1 MLIPGGVGIGENGGG
16 QPGGGGGGGQQGQAQ
31 EECQEGC
38 KPAGH
43 SRRLQQPQQGPN
55 FLKFLVVFGFG
66 IHLFMERCLFF
77 HSGTVFFLSF
87 KFRMYVI

>member
-1 MLIPGGVGIGENGGG
+1 MLIPGGVGIGKNGGG
-16 QPGGGGGGGQQGQAQ
+16 QPGGGGGQQGPAQ

-55 FLKFLVVFGFG
+55 FLKFFGVFGFG
-66 IHLFMERCLFF
+66 IHFLWKGVFSFIPELCSFF
-77 HSGTVFFLSF
+77 HSNSECT
-87 KFRMYVI
+87 

>member
-16 QPGGGGGGGQQGQAQ
+16 PPGGGGGGGGQQGQAQ

-43 SRRLQQPQQGPN
+43 SRRLQQPQQGRLSAAHQGN
-55 FLKFLVVFGFG
+55 SLQGVLSKFSLM
-66 IHLFMERCLFF
+66 ILALLFEIVRFF
-77 HSGTVFFLSF
+77 HC
-87 KFRMYVI
+87 